1 MSIRKILNDEKKL
14 NRIAKVAFKSVDKD
28 GSGLI
33 DLKEMELV
41 MLAIAKDLRMAPPTK
56 NDIREVFTM
65 LDEDKSG
72 NISLN
77 EFKILIKCVLES
89 LL

>member
-72 NISLN
+72 NITLN
-77 EFKILIKCVLES
+77 ELKILIKCVLES

>member
-1 MSIRKILNDEKKL
+1 MSIRKILNDDKKL
-14 NRIAKVAFKSVDKD
+14 DRIAKIAFRSVDKD

-33 DLKEMELV
+33 DFKEMEIV
-41 MLAIAKDLRMAPPTK
+41 MKAIAKDLRMAPPTK
-56 NDIREVFTM
+56 NDIREVFAM
-65 LDEDKSG
+65 LDEKG
-72 NISLN
+72 TGIISIK